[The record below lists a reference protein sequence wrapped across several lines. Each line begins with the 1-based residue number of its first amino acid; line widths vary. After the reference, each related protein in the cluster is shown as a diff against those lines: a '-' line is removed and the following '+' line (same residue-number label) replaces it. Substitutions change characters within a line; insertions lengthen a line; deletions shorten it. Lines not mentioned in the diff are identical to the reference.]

1 MPSVIQADLL
11 KDASSSKTLATLS
24 SSAVTLHTDVTV
36 PASIGGSIHY
46 ISKATASNSASIEF
60 TSGITSSFKNYKFIL
75 NNVLP
80 ATDNVNFKIQ
90 ISFDGGS
97 SYETS
102 GYLTTSQ
109 ISFHGS
115 SQGHSYIEANDSL
128 TILGGSGASNVVSE
142 GGIWG
147 TLILTVPSETVS
159 HRMYGELTYMNHS
172 SLLYNGNSS
181 GIVTATSAINAIKF
195 YFASGNIT
203 SGSIAMYGIKDA

>member
-11 KDASSSKTLATLS
+11 KDASSTKTLATLS

-90 ISFDGGS
+90 IFY
-97 SYETS
+97 SY
-102 GYLTTSQ
+102 
-109 ISFHGS
+109 
-115 SQGHSYIEANDSL
+115 
-128 TILGGSGASNVVSE
+128 
-142 GGIWG
+142 
-147 TLILTVPSETVS
+147 
-159 HRMYGELTYMNHS
+159 
-172 SLLYNGNSS
+172 LYQFF
-181 GIVTATSAINAIKF
+181 VLK
-195 YFASGNIT
+195 
-203 SGSIAMYGIKDA
+203 